1 MKGLYTMKRIFAFC
15 LAVVISVS
23 ISLGAE
29 LYTEPFLSASRAHL
43 DNITTVNSMSAIL
56 PTVGEDI
63 PGFGLLNSNARSG
76 EIRYQV
82 QGAEKVT
89 IGFYSHDS
97 AYACWNGTVWTNG
110 VFSIRDHV
118 EKTQPVYMDSTGA
131 LYMQDDAI
139 WYQLQTSLDYNS
151 TTFRPVEKAPDFVK
165 PLNLEVY
172 ALDSKG
178 GKHSLTGTSNEIRL
192 MAPNSTRHYYEER
205 TYEVPKGTQELIIA
219 LNFPWE
225 LRDTSGNPMARPP
238 WGLTNYPVVVNE
250 IRIEGTDLIFDQA
263 PVDPDEPS
271 SPGDGD
277 GSSSGSGSGSGGGG
291 GGDDSDDEIILPG
304 NEDED
309 TWMDRTEMPV
319 SSEESSLILS
329 SSELESSS
337 GKTSSGGN
345 KSGSGKDGEADE
357 EADRSSSEPESET
370 LIYQSDRETIRDKLF
385 SAMLAGYGVIGLGVA
400 WQIYLHTIRKK

>member
-15 LAVVISVS
+15 LVVVISVS

-43 DNITTVNSMSAIL
+43 DNITIVNSMSAIL

-76 EIRYQV
+76 EIHYQV

-97 AYACWNGTVWTNG
+97 AYAFWNGKEWTNG
-110 VFSIRDHV
+110 LLSINDKV
-118 EKTQPVYMDSTGA
+118 EKIQPVYMDSSGA
-131 LYMQDDAI
+131 LYMQDDAV
-139 WYQLQTSLDYNS
+139 WYQLQTSPDLILSKFY
-151 TTFRPVEKAPDFVK
+151 PVEKAPDVVR
-165 PLNLEVY
+165 PLNLEVS
-172 ALDSKG
+172 AVDSKK
-178 GKHSLTGTSNEIRL
+178 GKYNLSGTTNKFYR
-192 MAPNSTRHYYEER
+192 MAPGSARHYYEER
-205 TYEVPKGTQELIIA
+205 TYEIPKGTQELIIA
-219 LNFPWE
+219 LNFPWDF
-225 LRDTSGNPMARPP
+225 RDTSGKPTPKPP
-238 WGLTNYPVVVNE
+238 TNYPVVVNE

-277 GSSSGSGSGSGGGG
+277 GSSSGSGSGGGGGG

-329 SSELESSS
+329 SSELESSG

-345 KSGSGKDGEADE
+345 KSGSGKDGEADK

>member
-1 MKGLYTMKRIFAFC
+1 MKRIFAFC
-15 LAVVISVS
+15 LVIVISVS

-43 DNITTVNSMSAIL
+43 DNITTVDSMSAIL

-89 IGFYSHDS
+89 IGFYSLDS
-97 AYACWNGTVWTNG
+97 AYAFWNGKEWTNG
-110 VFSIRDHV
+110 LLSINDKV
-118 EKTQPVYMDSTGA
+118 EKIQPVYMDSSGA
-131 LYMQDDAI
+131 LYMQDVAI

-225 LRDTSGNPMARPP
+225 LRDTSGKPTPRP
-238 WGLTNYPVVVNE
+238 LTNYPVVVNE
-250 IRIEGTDLIFDQA
+250 IRIEGTDLMFDQA

-277 GSSSGSGSGSGGGG
+277 GSGSGSGGGGG

-329 SSELESSS
+329 SSELEPSG

-345 KSGSGKDGEADE
+345 KSGSGKDGEADV

>member
-1 MKGLYTMKRIFAFC
+1 MKRIFAFC
-15 LAVVISVS
+15 LVVVISVS

-43 DNITTVNSMSAIL
+43 DNITTVDSMSAIL

-118 EKTQPVYMDSTGA
+118 EKTQPVYMDSSGA

-277 GSSSGSGSGSGGGG
+277 GSSSGSGSGGGGG
-291 GGDDSDDEIILPG
+291 GGGGDSDDEIILPG

-329 SSELESSS
+329 SSELESSG

-345 KSGSGKDGEADE
+345 KSGSGKDGEADK

>member
-1 MKGLYTMKRIFAFC
+1 MKRIFAFC
-15 LAVVISVS
+15 LVVVISVS

-76 EIRYQV
+76 EIHYQV

-131 LYMQDDAI
+131 LYMQDDAV

-172 ALDSKG
+172 ALDSEG

-205 TYEVPKGTQELIIA
+205 TYEIPKGTQELIIA

-271 SPGDGD
+271 RPGDGD
-277 GSSSGSGSGSGGGG
+277 GSGSGGGGG
-291 GGDDSDDEIILPG
+291 GGDDSDDEIVLPG

-329 SSELESSS
+329 SSELEPSG

-357 EADRSSSEPESET
+357 EADRFSSEPESET

>member
-15 LAVVISVS
+15 LVVVISVS

-76 EIRYQV
+76 EIHYQV

-178 GKHSLTGTSNEIRL
+178 GKHSLIGTSNEIRL

-277 GSSSGSGSGSGGGG
+277 GSGSGSGGGGG

-329 SSELESSS
+329 SSEIESSS
-337 GKTSSGGN
+337 GKTSSGGS

>member
-1 MKGLYTMKRIFAFC
+1 M
-15 LAVVISVS
+15 
-23 ISLGAE
+23 
-29 LYTEPFLSASRAHL
+29 
-43 DNITTVNSMSAIL
+43 
-56 PTVGEDI
+56 
-63 PGFGLLNSNARSG
+63 LL
-76 EIRYQV
+76 EIEV

-131 LYMQDDAI
+131 LYMQDDAV

-172 ALDSKG
+172 ALDSEG

-205 TYEVPKGTQELIIA
+205 TYEIPKGTQELIIA
-219 LNFPWE
+219 LNFPWDF
-225 LRDTSGNPMARPP
+225 RDTSGKPTPRP
-238 WGLTNYPVVVNE
+238 LTNYPVVVNE
-250 IRIEGTDLIFDQA
+250 IRIEGTDLIFDRA

-277 GSSSGSGSGSGGGG
+277 GSGSGSGG

-304 NEDED
+304 NEGED

-329 SSELESSS
+329 SSESESSG

>member
-15 LAVVISVS
+15 LVVVISVS

-76 EIRYQV
+76 EIHYQV

-178 GKHSLTGTSNEIRL
+178 GKHSLIGTSNEIRL

-277 GSSSGSGSGSGGGG
+277 GSGSGSGGGGG

-304 NEDED
+304 NEGED

>member
-1 MKGLYTMKRIFAFC
+1 MKRIFAFC
-15 LAVVISVS
+15 LVVVISVS

-43 DNITTVNSMSAIL
+43 DNITTVDSMSAIL

-76 EIRYQV
+76 EIHYQV

-131 LYMQDDAI
+131 LYMQDDAV

-172 ALDSKG
+172 ALDSEG

-205 TYEVPKGTQELIIA
+205 TYEIPKGTQELIIA

-277 GSSSGSGSGSGGGG
+277 GSGSGSGGGGG

-329 SSELESSS
+329 SSESESSG

-345 KSGSGKDGEADE
+345 KSGSGKDGEADK

>member
-1 MKGLYTMKRIFAFC
+1 MKRIFAFC
-15 LAVVISVS
+15 LVVVISVS

-43 DNITTVNSMSAIL
+43 DNITIVNSMSAIL

-76 EIRYQV
+76 EIHYQV

-131 LYMQDDAI
+131 LYMQDDAV

-178 GKHSLTGTSNEIRL
+178 GKHSLIGTSNEIRL

-205 TYEVPKGTQELIIA
+205 TYEIPKGTQELIIA

-271 SPGDGD
+271 RPGDGD
-277 GSSSGSGSGSGGGG
+277 GSSGSGSGGGGG

-304 NEDED
+304 NEGED
-309 TWMDRTEMPV
+309 TWMDRTEMSV

>member
-1 MKGLYTMKRIFAFC
+1 MKRIFAFC
-15 LAVVISVS
+15 LVVVISVS

-76 EIRYQV
+76 EIHYQV

-131 LYMQDDAI
+131 LYMQDDAV

-172 ALDSKG
+172 ALDSEG

-205 TYEVPKGTQELIIA
+205 TYEIPKGTQELIIA

-277 GSSSGSGSGSGGGG
+277 GSGSGSGGGGG

-345 KSGSGKDGEADE
+345 KSSSGKDGEADE

>member
-1 MKGLYTMKRIFAFC
+1 MKRIFAFC
-15 LAVVISVS
+15 LVVVISVS

-76 EIRYQV
+76 EIHYQV
-82 QGAEKVT
+82 QGAEKVI
-89 IGFYSHDS
+89 IGFYSLDS
-97 AYACWNGTVWTNG
+97 AYAFWNGKEWTNG
-110 VFSIRDHV
+110 LLSINDKV
-118 EKTQPVYMDSTGA
+118 EKIQPVYMDSSGA
-131 LYMQDDAI
+131 LYMQDDAV
-139 WYQLQTSLDYNS
+139 WYQLQTSPDLILSKFY
-151 TTFRPVEKAPDFVK
+151 PVEKAPDVVR
-165 PLNLEVY
+165 PLNLEVS
-172 ALDSKG
+172 AVDSKK
-178 GKHSLTGTSNEIRL
+178 GKYNLSGTTNKFYR
-192 MAPNSTRHYYEER
+192 MAPGSARHYYEER
-205 TYEVPKGTQELIIA
+205 TYEIPKGTQELIIA
-219 LNFPWE
+219 LNFPWDF
-225 LRDTSGNPMARPP
+225 RDTSGKPTPRP
-238 WGLTNYPVVVNE
+238 LTNYPVVVNE
-250 IRIEGTDLIFDQA
+250 IRIEGTDLMFDQA

-277 GSSSGSGSGSGGGG
+277 GSGSGSGGGGG

-304 NEDED
+304 NED

-329 SSELESSS
+329 SSESESSG

-345 KSGSGKDGEADE
+345 KSGSGKDGGADE

>member
-1 MKGLYTMKRIFAFC
+1 MKRIFAFC
-15 LAVVISVS
+15 LVVVISVS

-43 DNITTVNSMSAIL
+43 DNITTVNSL

-76 EIRYQV
+76 EIHYQV

-131 LYMQDDAI
+131 LYMQDDAV

-172 ALDSKG
+172 ALDSEG

-205 TYEVPKGTQELIIA
+205 TYEIPKGTQELIIA

-271 SPGDGD
+271 SPGDGN
-277 GSSSGSGSGSGGGG
+277 GSSSGSGSGGGGGG

-329 SSELESSS
+329 SSELEPSS

>member
-1 MKGLYTMKRIFAFC
+1 MKRIFAFC
-15 LAVVISVS
+15 LVVVISVS

-250 IRIEGTDLIFDQA
+250 IRIEGIDLIFDQA

-277 GSSSGSGSGSGGGG
+277 GSGSGSGGGGG

-304 NEDED
+304 NEGED

>member
-1 MKGLYTMKRIFAFC
+1 MKRIFAFC
-15 LAVVISVS
+15 LVVVISVS

-43 DNITTVNSMSAIL
+43 DNITTVDSMSAIL

-151 TTFRPVEKAPDFVK
+151 TTFRPVEKAPDVVR
-165 PLNLEVY
+165 PLNLEVS
-172 ALDSKG
+172 AVDSKK
-178 GKHSLTGTSNEIRL
+178 GKYNLSGTTNKFYR
-192 MAPNSTRHYYEER
+192 MAPGSARHYYEER
-205 TYEVPKGTQELIIA
+205 TYEIPKGTQELIIA

-277 GSSSGSGSGSGGGG
+277 GSSSGSGSGGGGGG

-329 SSELESSS
+329 SSESESSG

>member
-15 LAVVISVS
+15 LVVVISVS

-43 DNITTVNSMSAIL
+43 DNITTVDSMSAIL

-76 EIRYQV
+76 EIHYQV
-82 QGAEKVT
+82 QGAEKVI
-89 IGFYSHDS
+89 IGFYSLDS
-97 AYACWNGTVWTNG
+97 AYAFWNGKEWTNG
-110 VFSIRDHV
+110 LLSINDKV
-118 EKTQPVYMDSTGA
+118 EKIQPVYMDSSGA
-131 LYMQDDAI
+131 LYMQDVAI

-205 TYEVPKGTQELIIA
+205 TYEIPKGTQELIIA
-219 LNFPWE
+219 LNFPWDF
-225 LRDTSGNPMARPP
+225 RDTSGKPTPRP
-238 WGLTNYPVVVNE
+238 LTNYPVVVNE
-250 IRIEGTDLIFDQA
+250 IRIEGTDLMFDQA

-277 GSSSGSGSGSGGGG
+277 GSSSGSGSGGGGG

-304 NEDED
+304 NED

-329 SSELESSS
+329 SSESESSG

>member
-1 MKGLYTMKRIFAFC
+1 MKRIFAFC
-15 LAVVISVS
+15 LVVVISVS

-76 EIRYQV
+76 EIHYQV

-178 GKHSLTGTSNEIRL
+178 GKHSLIGTSNEIRL

-277 GSSSGSGSGSGGGG
+277 GSGSGSGGGGG

-304 NEDED
+304 NEGED

-329 SSELESSS
+329 SSEPESSG

-345 KSGSGKDGEADE
+345 KSGSGKDGEADK

>member
-1 MKGLYTMKRIFAFC
+1 MKRIFAFC
-15 LAVVISVS
+15 LVVVISVS

-43 DNITTVNSMSAIL
+43 DNITTVDSMSAIL

-89 IGFYSHDS
+89 IGFYSLDS
-97 AYACWNGTVWTNG
+97 AYAFWNGKEWTNG
-110 VFSIRDHV
+110 LLSINDKV
-118 EKTQPVYMDSTGA
+118 EKIQPVYMDSSGA
-131 LYMQDDAI
+131 LYMQDDAV
-139 WYQLQTSLDYNS
+139 WYQLQTSPDLILSKFY
-151 TTFRPVEKAPDFVK
+151 PVEKAPDVVR
-165 PLNLEVY
+165 PLNLEVS
-172 ALDSKG
+172 AVDSKK
-178 GKHSLTGTSNEIRL
+178 GKYNLSGTTNKFYR
-192 MAPNSTRHYYEER
+192 MAPGSARHYYEER
-205 TYEVPKGTQELIIA
+205 TYEIPKGTQELIIA

-250 IRIEGTDLIFDQA
+250 IRIEGTDLMFDQA

-277 GSSSGSGSGSGGGG
+277 GSSGSGSGGGGG

-329 SSELESSS
+329 SSELESSG
-337 GKTSSGGN
+337 GKTSSNGN
-345 KSGSGKDGEADE
+345 KSGSGKDE
-357 EADRSSSEPESET
+357 EADKEADRFSSEPESET

>member
-1 MKGLYTMKRIFAFC
+1 MKRIFAFC
-15 LAVVISVS
+15 LVVVISVS

-43 DNITTVNSMSAIL
+43 DNITTVDSMSAIL

-76 EIRYQV
+76 EIHYQV
-82 QGAEKVT
+82 QGAEKGI
-89 IGFYSHDS
+89 IGFYSLDS
-97 AYACWNGTVWTNG
+97 AYAFWNGKEWTNG
-110 VFSIRDHV
+110 LLSINDKV
-118 EKTQPVYMDSTGA
+118 EKIQPVYMDSSGA
-131 LYMQDDAI
+131 LYMQDDAV
-139 WYQLQTSLDYNS
+139 WYQLQTSPDLILSKFY
-151 TTFRPVEKAPDFVK
+151 PVEKAPDVVR
-165 PLNLEVY
+165 PLNLEVS
-172 ALDSKG
+172 AVDSKK
-178 GKHSLTGTSNEIRL
+178 GKYNLSGTTNKFYR
-192 MAPNSTRHYYEER
+192 MAPGSARHYYEER
-205 TYEVPKGTQELIIA
+205 TYEIPKGTQELIIA
-219 LNFPWE
+219 LNFPWDF
-225 LRDTSGNPMARPP
+225 RDTSGKPTPKPP
-238 WGLTNYPVVVNE
+238 TNYPVVVNE

-277 GSSSGSGSGSGGGG
+277 GSSSGSGSGGGGG

-329 SSELESSS
+329 SSESESSG

>member
-1 MKGLYTMKRIFAFC
+1 
-15 LAVVISVS
+15 
-23 ISLGAE
+23 
-29 LYTEPFLSASRAHL
+29 
-43 DNITTVNSMSAIL
+43 
-56 PTVGEDI
+56 
-63 PGFGLLNSNARSG
+63 
-76 EIRYQV
+76 
-82 QGAEKVT
+82 
-89 IGFYSHDS
+89 
-97 AYACWNGTVWTNG
+97 
-110 VFSIRDHV
+110 
-118 EKTQPVYMDSTGA
+118 MDSTGA

-205 TYEVPKGTQELIIA
+205 TYEIPKGTQELIIA

-277 GSSSGSGSGSGGGG
+277 GSSSGSGSGGGDG

-329 SSELESSS
+329 SSEPESSG
-337 GKTSSGGN
+337 GKTSSNGN
-345 KSGSGKDGEADE
+345 KSGSGKDEEADE

>member
-1 MKGLYTMKRIFAFC
+1 MKRIFAFC
-15 LAVVISVS
+15 LVVVISVS

-76 EIRYQV
+76 EIHYQV

-178 GKHSLTGTSNEIRL
+178 GKHSLIGTSNEIRL

-250 IRIEGTDLIFDQA
+250 IRIEGMDLIFDQA

-277 GSSSGSGSGSGGGG
+277 GSSSGSGSG

-319 SSEESSLILS
+319 SSEKSSLILS
-329 SSELESSS
+329 SSEPESSGS
-337 GKTSSGGN
+337 KTSSGGN

>member
-1 MKGLYTMKRIFAFC
+1 MKRIFAFC
-15 LAVVISVS
+15 LVVVISVS

-76 EIRYQV
+76 EIHYQV

-131 LYMQDDAI
+131 LYMQDDAV

-172 ALDSKG
+172 ALDSEG

-205 TYEVPKGTQELIIA
+205 TYEIPKGTQELIIA

-277 GSSSGSGSGSGGGG
+277 GSSSGSGSGGGGGG

-329 SSELESSS
+329 SSESESSG

>member
-15 LAVVISVS
+15 LVVVISVS

-43 DNITTVNSMSAIL
+43 DNITTVDSMSAIL

-76 EIRYQV
+76 EIHYQV
-82 QGAEKVT
+82 QGAEKVI
-89 IGFYSHDS
+89 IGFYSLDS
-97 AYACWNGTVWTNG
+97 AYAFWNGKEWTNG
-110 VFSIRDHV
+110 LLSINDKV
-118 EKTQPVYMDSTGA
+118 EKIQPVYMDSSGA
-131 LYMQDDAI
+131 LYMQDDAV
-139 WYQLQTSLDYNS
+139 WYQLQTSPDLILSKFY
-151 TTFRPVEKAPDFVK
+151 PVEKAPDVVR
-165 PLNLEVY
+165 PLNLEVS
-172 ALDSKG
+172 AVDSKK
-178 GKHSLTGTSNEIRL
+178 GKYNLSGTTNKFYR
-192 MAPNSTRHYYEER
+192 MAPGSARHYYEER
-205 TYEVPKGTQELIIA
+205 TYEIPKGTQELIIA
-219 LNFPWE
+219 LNFPWDF
-225 LRDTSGNPMARPP
+225 RDTSGKPTPRP
-238 WGLTNYPVVVNE
+238 LTNYPVVVNE

-277 GSSSGSGSGSGGGG
+277 GSGSGSGGGGG

-304 NEDED
+304 NED

-329 SSELESSS
+329 SSELESSG

>member
-1 MKGLYTMKRIFAFC
+1 MKRIFAFC
-15 LAVVISVS
+15 LVVVISVS

-76 EIRYQV
+76 EIHYQV

-131 LYMQDDAI
+131 LYMQDDAV

-172 ALDSKG
+172 ALDSEG

-205 TYEVPKGTQELIIA
+205 TYEIPKGTQELIIA

-277 GSSSGSGSGSGGGG
+277 GSGSGSGGGGG

-329 SSELESSS
+329 SSESESSG

-345 KSGSGKDGEADE
+345 KSGSGKDGEADK

>member
-15 LAVVISVS
+15 LVVVISVS

-82 QGAEKVT
+82 QGAEKVI
-89 IGFYSHDS
+89 IGFYSLDS
-97 AYACWNGTVWTNG
+97 AYAFWNGKEWTNG
-110 VFSIRDHV
+110 LLSINDKV
-118 EKTQPVYMDSTGA
+118 EKIQPVYMDSSGA
-131 LYMQDDAI
+131 LYMQDDAV

-172 ALDSKG
+172 ALDSEG

-205 TYEVPKGTQELIIA
+205 TYEIPKGTQELIIA
-219 LNFPWE
+219 LNFPWDF
-225 LRDTSGNPMARPP
+225 RDTSGKPTPRP
-238 WGLTNYPVVVNE
+238 LTNYPVVVNE

-277 GSSSGSGSGSGGGG
+277 GSGSGSGGGGG

-304 NEDED
+304 NEGED

-329 SSELESSS
+329 SSELESSG

>member
-1 MKGLYTMKRIFAFC
+1 MKRIFAFC
-15 LAVVISVS
+15 LVVVISVS

-76 EIRYQV
+76 EIHYQV

-178 GKHSLTGTSNEIRL
+178 GKHSLIGTSNEIRL

-277 GSSSGSGSGSGGGG
+277 GSGSGSGGGGG

-304 NEDED
+304 NEGED

>member
-1 MKGLYTMKRIFAFC
+1 
-15 LAVVISVS
+15 
-23 ISLGAE
+23 
-29 LYTEPFLSASRAHL
+29 
-43 DNITTVNSMSAIL
+43 
-56 PTVGEDI
+56 
-63 PGFGLLNSNARSG
+63 
-76 EIRYQV
+76 
-82 QGAEKVT
+82 
-89 IGFYSHDS
+89 
-97 AYACWNGTVWTNG
+97 
-110 VFSIRDHV
+110 
-118 EKTQPVYMDSTGA
+118 MDSTGA
-131 LYMQDDAI
+131 LYMQDDAV

-172 ALDSKG
+172 ALDSEG

-205 TYEVPKGTQELIIA
+205 TYEIPKGTQELIIA

-277 GSSSGSGSGSGGGG
+277 GSSSGSGSGGGGGG

-329 SSELESSS
+329 SSELESSG
-337 GKTSSGGN
+337 GKTSSNGN
-345 KSGSGKDGEADE
+345 KSGSGKDGEADK

>member
-1 MKGLYTMKRIFAFC
+1 MKRIFAFC
-15 LAVVISVS
+15 LVVVISVS

-43 DNITTVNSMSAIL
+43 DNITTVDSMSAIL

-277 GSSSGSGSGSGGGG
+277 GSGSGSGGGGG

-304 NEDED
+304 NEGED

-329 SSELESSS
+329 SSELKSSS

-345 KSGSGKDGEADE
+345 KSGSGKDGETDE

>member
-15 LAVVISVS
+15 LVVVISVS

-76 EIRYQV
+76 EIHYQV

-89 IGFYSHDS
+89 IGFYSLDS
-97 AYACWNGTVWTNG
+97 AYAFWNGKEWTNG
-110 VFSIRDHV
+110 LLSINDKV
-118 EKTQPVYMDSTGA
+118 EKIQPVYMDSSGA
-131 LYMQDDAI
+131 LYMQDDAV

-172 ALDSKG
+172 ALDSEG

-205 TYEVPKGTQELIIA
+205 TYEIPKGTQELIIA
-219 LNFPWE
+219 LNFPWDF
-225 LRDTSGNPMARPP
+225 RDTSGKPTPRP
-238 WGLTNYPVVVNE
+238 LTNYPVVVNE

-277 GSSSGSGSGSGGGG
+277 GSGSGSGGGGG

-304 NEDED
+304 NEGED

-329 SSELESSS
+329 SSESESSS

>member
-1 MKGLYTMKRIFAFC
+1 MKRIFAFC
-15 LAVVISVS
+15 LVVVISVS

-43 DNITTVNSMSAIL
+43 DNITIVNSMSAIR

-131 LYMQDDAI
+131 LYMQDDAV
-139 WYQLQTSLDYNS
+139 WYQLQTSLDYKS

-172 ALDSKG
+172 ALDSEG

-205 TYEVPKGTQELIIA
+205 TYEIPKGTQELIIA
-219 LNFPWE
+219 LNFPWDF
-225 LRDTSGNPMARPP
+225 RDTSGKPTPRP
-238 WGLTNYPVVVNE
+238 LTNYPVVVNE

-277 GSSSGSGSGSGGGG
+277 GSSSGSGSGGGGG

-329 SSELESSS
+329 SSELESSG
-337 GKTSSGGN
+337 GKTSSNGN
-345 KSGSGKDGEADE
+345 KSGSGKDEEADK

>member
-1 MKGLYTMKRIFAFC
+1 MKRIFAFC
-15 LAVVISVS
+15 LVVVISVS

-43 DNITTVNSMSAIL
+43 DNITTVDSMSAIL

-118 EKTQPVYMDSTGA
+118 EKTQPVYMDSSGA

-277 GSSSGSGSGSGGGG
+277 GSSSGSGSGGGGG
-291 GGDDSDDEIILPG
+291 GGGGDSDDEIILPG

-309 TWMDRTEMPV
+309 TWMDWTEMPV

-329 SSELESSS
+329 SSELESSG

-345 KSGSGKDGEADE
+345 KSGSGKDGEADK

>member
-15 LAVVISVS
+15 LVVVISVS

-277 GSSSGSGSGSGGGG
+277 GSGSGSGGGGG

-329 SSELESSS
+329 SSESESSS

>member
-1 MKGLYTMKRIFAFC
+1 MKRIFAFC
-15 LAVVISVS
+15 LVVVISVS

-43 DNITTVNSMSAIL
+43 DNITTVDSMSAIL

-76 EIRYQV
+76 EIHYQV
-82 QGAEKVT
+82 QGAEKVI
-89 IGFYSHDS
+89 IGFYSLDS
-97 AYACWNGTVWTNG
+97 AYAFWNGKEWTNG
-110 VFSIRDHV
+110 LLSINDKV
-118 EKTQPVYMDSTGA
+118 EKIQPVYMDSSGA
-131 LYMQDDAI
+131 LYMQDDAV
-139 WYQLQTSLDYNS
+139 WYQLQTSPDLILSKFY
-151 TTFRPVEKAPDFVK
+151 PVEKAPDVVR
-165 PLNLEVY
+165 PLNLEVS
-172 ALDSKG
+172 AVDSKK
-178 GKHSLTGTSNEIRL
+178 GKYNLSGTTNKFYR
-192 MAPNSTRHYYEER
+192 MAPGSARHYYEER
-205 TYEVPKGTQELIIA
+205 TYEIPKGTQELIIA
-219 LNFPWE
+219 LNFPWDF
-225 LRDTSGNPMARPP
+225 RDTSGKPTPRP
-238 WGLTNYPVVVNE
+238 LTNYPVVVNE

-277 GSSSGSGSGSGGGG
+277 GSGSGSGGGGG

-304 NEDED
+304 NEGED

-345 KSGSGKDGEADE
+345 KSGSGKDGEADK

>member
-15 LAVVISVS
+15 LVVVISVS

-43 DNITTVNSMSAIL
+43 DNITTVDSMSAIL

-76 EIRYQV
+76 EIHYQV

-89 IGFYSHDS
+89 IGFYSLDS
-97 AYACWNGTVWTNG
+97 AYAFWNGKEWTNG
-110 VFSIRDHV
+110 LLSINDKV
-118 EKTQPVYMDSTGA
+118 EKIQPVYMDSSGA
-131 LYMQDDAI
+131 LYMQDDAV
-139 WYQLQTSLDYNS
+139 WYQLQTSLDYKS

-192 MAPNSTRHYYEER
+192 MAPNSTRQYYEER

-225 LRDTSGNPMARPP
+225 LRDTSGKPTPRP
-238 WGLTNYPVVVNE
+238 LTNYPVVVNE
-250 IRIEGTDLIFDQA
+250 IRIEGTDLMFDQA

-277 GSSSGSGSGSGGGG
+277 GSGSGSGGGGG

-329 SSELESSS
+329 SSESESSG

>member
-1 MKGLYTMKRIFAFC
+1 MKRIFAFC
-15 LAVVISVS
+15 LVVVISVS

-76 EIRYQV
+76 EIHYQV

-178 GKHSLTGTSNEIRL
+178 GKHSLIGTSNEIRL

-277 GSSSGSGSGSGGGG
+277 GSGSGSGGGGG

-329 SSELESSS
+329 SSEPESSG

-345 KSGSGKDGEADE
+345 KSGSGKDGEADV

>member
-15 LAVVISVS
+15 LVVVISVS

-277 GSSSGSGSGSGGGG
+277 GSGSGSGGGGG

-329 SSELESSS
+329 SSESESSG

-345 KSGSGKDGEADE
+345 KSGSGKDGEADK

>member
-1 MKGLYTMKRIFAFC
+1 MKRIFAFC
-15 LAVVISVS
+15 LVVVISVS

-56 PTVGEDI
+56 PTVEEDI

-76 EIRYQV
+76 EIHYQV
-82 QGAEKVT
+82 QGAEKAT

-131 LYMQDDAI
+131 LYMQDDAV
-139 WYQLQTSLDYNS
+139 WYQLQTSLDYKS

-172 ALDSKG
+172 ALDSEG

-205 TYEVPKGTQELIIA
+205 TYEIPKGTQELIIA

-277 GSSSGSGSGSGGGG
+277 GSSSGSGSGGGGG
-291 GGDDSDDEIILPG
+291 GGGGDSDDEIILPG

>member
-1 MKGLYTMKRIFAFC
+1 MKRIFAFC
-15 LAVVISVS
+15 LVVVISVS

-43 DNITTVNSMSAIL
+43 DNITTVDSMSAIL

-89 IGFYSHDS
+89 IGFYSLDS
-97 AYACWNGTVWTNG
+97 AYAFWNGKEWTNG
-110 VFSIRDHV
+110 LLSINDKV
-118 EKTQPVYMDSTGA
+118 EKIQPVYMDSSGA
-131 LYMQDDAI
+131 LYMQDVAI

-225 LRDTSGNPMARPP
+225 LRDTSGKPTPRP
-238 WGLTNYPVVVNE
+238 LTNYPVVVNE
-250 IRIEGTDLIFDQA
+250 IRIEGTDLMFDQA

-277 GSSSGSGSGSGGGG
+277 GSGSGSGGGGG

-329 SSELESSS
+329 SSELESSG

>member
-1 MKGLYTMKRIFAFC
+1 MKRIFAFC
-15 LAVVISVS
+15 LVVVISVS

-43 DNITTVNSMSAIL
+43 DNITTVDSMSAIL

-76 EIRYQV
+76 EIHYQV
-82 QGAEKVT
+82 QGAEKVI
-89 IGFYSHDS
+89 IGFYSLDS
-97 AYACWNGTVWTNG
+97 AYAFWNGKEWTNG
-110 VFSIRDHV
+110 LLSINDKV
-118 EKTQPVYMDSTGA
+118 EKIQPVYMDSSGA
-131 LYMQDDAI
+131 LYMQDDAV
-139 WYQLQTSLDYNS
+139 WYQLQTSPDLILSKFY
-151 TTFRPVEKAPDFVK
+151 PVEKAPDVVR
-165 PLNLEVY
+165 PLNLEVS
-172 ALDSKG
+172 AVDSKK
-178 GKHSLTGTSNEIRL
+178 GKYNLSGTTNKFYR
-192 MAPNSTRHYYEER
+192 MAPGSARHYYEER
-205 TYEVPKGTQELIIA
+205 TYEIPKGTQELIIA
-219 LNFPWE
+219 LNFPWDF
-225 LRDTSGNPMARPP
+225 RDTSGKPTPKPP
-238 WGLTNYPVVVNE
+238 TNYPVVVNE

-277 GSSSGSGSGSGGGG
+277 GSGSGSGGGGG

-329 SSELESSS
+329 SSESESSG

-345 KSGSGKDGEADE
+345 KSGSGKDGEADK

>member
-1 MKGLYTMKRIFAFC
+1 MKRIFAFC
-15 LAVVISVS
+15 LVVVISVS

-277 GSSSGSGSGSGGGG
+277 GSGSGSGGGGG

-329 SSELESSS
+329 SSESESSG